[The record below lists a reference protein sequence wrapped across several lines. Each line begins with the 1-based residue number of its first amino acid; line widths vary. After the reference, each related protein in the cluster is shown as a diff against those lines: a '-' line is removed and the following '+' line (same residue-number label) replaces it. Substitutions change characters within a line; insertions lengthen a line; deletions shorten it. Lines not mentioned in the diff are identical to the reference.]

1 MINTN
6 NPQQYFR
13 DLQAIANQQDR
24 TSLKQLLSEYRV
36 TLTHFP
42 KIKTEITALLYVADL
57 ADYQPALLQAQEGL
71 NAASQFLQLLEQL
84 PVELQAQRTIQ
95 KLVQWSHAQASL
107 NNVVQLPIKLN
118 QVCSALREQARLRK
132 QRELH
137 VQKMRVQKAQE
148 KLLIAQAKPVVV
160 HIPAGHFMMGC
171 VEFRDG
177 SGQKSEKPAHFV
189 KLNAFSMGQYPVTF
203 QQYDAYC
210 KLTDKPLLDDRG
222 WGRGAHPVIYVS
234 WDDAQVYLQWLTQY
248 FGHYYRLPTEA
259 EWEYAARANS
269 QSMYPW
275 GVSCHQQY
283 ANYGGHIGKTS
294 EVAQYP
300 PNAFDLYDMQGNVWE
315 WCQDVW
321 NDDYSQ
327 YENKIKPWAEAE
339 VVRRVVRG
347 GSWFSPEEHLRC
359 AYRYPNN
366 SNTRSGS
373 LGFRVVCHKS

>member
-137 VQKMRVQKAQE
+137 VQKMRVQKA
-148 KLLIAQAKPVVV
+148 
-160 HIPAGHFMMGC
+160 
-171 VEFRDG
+171 
-177 SGQKSEKPAHFV
+177 
-189 KLNAFSMGQYPVTF
+189 
-203 QQYDAYC
+203 
-210 KLTDKPLLDDRG
+210 
-222 WGRGAHPVIYVS
+222 
-234 WDDAQVYLQWLTQY
+234 
-248 FGHYYRLPTEA
+248 
-259 EWEYAARANS
+259 
-269 QSMYPW
+269 
-275 GVSCHQQY
+275 
-283 ANYGGHIGKTS
+283 
-294 EVAQYP
+294 
-300 PNAFDLYDMQGNVWE
+300 
-315 WCQDVW
+315 
-321 NDDYSQ
+321 
-327 YENKIKPWAEAE
+327 
-339 VVRRVVRG
+339 
-347 GSWFSPEEHLRC
+347 
-359 AYRYPNN
+359 
-366 SNTRSGS
+366 
-373 LGFRVVCHKS
+373 